1 MKAIVI
7 GSGIIGLCSA
17 YYLLQEGYEVTVIDK
32 ETGSANCSSGNLG
45 MIVPSHFVP
54 LASPGIISKGLK
66 WLLNSKSPF
75 YIRPSFDKQL
85 ISWGWQFMKN
95 ATAENCRKAAEPLAA
110 LNVLSRNL
118 YEQLQQEISFDF
130 SYEQKGLIMY
140 YNTDETA
147 EEEIEMAEHAR
158 AMGLDATV
166 LTKEALQLL
175 EPNVELNV
183 KGGIHY
189 RCDAHLNPNQL
200 VQQLKSYLE
209 DKGVTMHYNSAITQF
224 NTSNET
230 ATGVL
235 VNEKEITADVIV
247 IAAGAW
253 MPAVTSQLGI
263 STPMIAGK
271 GYTFN
276 TANQPKLNTPC
287 ILCEA
292 RVAITPFGD
301 SIRYGGTM
309 EIGTMNNKVNM
320 NRIEGIVSSANNYF
334 KNINLP
340 MPPVQAVWFGY
351 RPCSPDGLPYI
362 GRLNKFSNVIIA
374 GGHSMMGLSLGAATG
389 KIVSELAG
397 RKKTSTDVSIFNPER
412 FN

>member
-17 YYLLQEGYEVTVIDK
+17 YYLLQEGYEVTIIDK

-54 LASPGIISKGLK
+54 LASPGIISKGFK

-75 YIRPSFDKQL
+75 YIRPSFNKQL
-85 ISWGWQFMKN
+85 INWGWQFIKN
-95 ATAENCRKAAEPLAA
+95 ATAENCRKAAAPLAA

-118 YEQLQQEISFDF
+118 YQSLQQEISFDF

-147 EEEIEMAEHAR
+147 EEEIHMAEQAN
-158 AMGLDATV
+158 AMGLDAAV
-166 LTKEALQLL
+166 LTKDELQLL

-189 RCDAHLNPNQL
+189 RSDAHLNPNQL
-200 VQQLKSYLE
+200 VQQLKHYLQE
-209 DKGVTMHYNSAITQF
+209 QGVTMQYNSMISKF
-224 NTSNET
+224 NTGNGT
-230 ATGVL
+230 ATGVV
-235 VNEKEITADVIV
+235 VNGTAIAANVIV

-253 MPAVTSQLGI
+253 LPSVTNQLGI

-276 TANQPKLNTPC
+276 TTNHPQLNTPC

-292 RVAITPFGD
+292 RVAITPFGN

-320 NRIEGIVSSANNYF
+320 NRVDGIVSSANTYF
-334 KNINLP
+334 KNINLA
-340 MPPVQAVWFGY
+340 MPAVEDVWYGY

-362 GRLNKFSNVIIA
+362 GRLNKFSNIIIA

-389 KIVSELAG
+389 KIVSELAS
-397 RKKTSTDVSIFNPER
+397 RTKTSTDVSVFNPDR